1 MSLIKNSMWN
11 LAGYIIPSLI
21 IIPSLGYLARVLGAE
36 LFGIYTIAIAI
47 VGYAGIFDVGIS
59 RAIIREIALY
69 REDNEER
76 KKIIS
81 TATSFILIFSSVCI
95 ILLYLNM
102 HELVRLLKVSDQYFN
117 EVLISL
123 KLLLLTIPFFLINQL
138 WLSILEGDE
147 KFANINL
154 QRSISSSL
162 IAGLPALC
170 VIFYGTLYS
179 AIMGLVIARLM
190 SLIITYLVILFSK
203 IELGFSFHK
212 DTFKR
217 LIFFGGWITVS
228 NIISPVMVYFDRFIV
243 SNVMGAASVAF
254 YTIPSEAVSRLGI
267 LPAAL
272 SRAIF
277 PKLSNLKDRNDIE
290 GQIAL
295 SYKLASAACLPI
307 VIAAIIL
314 APQIIY
320 FWMGEAYV
328 DNCVPILRILL
339 IGFFFN
345 SIAQIPFASIQSAGK
360 AKTTALLHCSEIMP
374 YLLLLYFMIDHF
386 GIIGA
391 AFAWTVRMIIDC
403 IILIVLS
410 LKTHSLK

>member
-1 MSLIKNSMWN
+1 
-11 LAGYIIPSLI
+11 
-21 IIPSLGYLARVLGAE
+21 
-36 LFGIYTIAIAI
+36 
-47 VGYAGIFDVGIS
+47 
-59 RAIIREIALY
+59 
-69 REDNEER
+69 
-76 KKIIS
+76 
-81 TATSFILIFSSVCI
+81 
-95 ILLYLNM
+95 
-102 HELVRLLKVSDQYFN
+102 
-117 EVLISL
+117 
-123 KLLLLTIPFFLINQL
+123 
-138 WLSILEGDE
+138 
-147 KFANINL
+147 
-154 QRSISSSL
+154 
-162 IAGLPALC
+162 
-170 VIFYGTLYS
+170 
-179 AIMGLVIARLM
+179 M

-391 AFAWTVRMIIDC
+391 AFAWSVRMIIDC

>member
-11 LAGYIIPSLI
+11 LGGYVIPSLI
-21 IIPSLGYLARVLGAE
+21 IIPSLGYLARVLGPE

-59 RAIIREIALY
+59 RAIIREIALF
-69 REDNEER
+69 RNDLHER

-81 TATSFILIFSSVCI
+81 TASVFILTFSSVCM

-102 HELVRLLKVSDQYFN
+102 GELVRLLNVSDKYFS
-117 EVLISL
+117 EVLSSL
-123 KLLLLTIPFFLINQL
+123 KLLLLTIPFFLVNQL

-154 QRSISSSL
+154 QRTISSSM
-162 IAGLPALC
+162 IAGLPAVF
-170 VIFYGTLYS
+170 VIFMHSLYS
-179 AIMGLVIARLM
+179 AILGLVIARLL
-190 SLIITYLVILFSK
+190 SLLITYLVVLHSK
-203 IELGFSFHK
+203 IELGFTFHK

-243 SNVMGAASVAF
+243 SNVIGAASVAF

-277 PKLSNLKDRNDIE
+277 PKLSSLKNHSDIRS
-290 GQIAL
+290 QLSL
-295 SYKLASAACLPI
+295 SYKLACATCLPV
-307 VIAAIIL
+307 VIFGIIFS
-314 APQIIY
+314 PQIIY
-320 FWMGEAYV
+320 YWMGAGYV
-328 DNCVPILRILL
+328 ENCVPVLRILL

-345 SIAQIPFASIQSAGK
+345 SIAQIPFASIQAAGK
-360 AKTTALLHCSEIMP
+360 ARTTALLHCAEIAP
-374 YLLLLYFMIDHF
+374 YLLFLYFMIDHF

-391 AFAWTVRMIIDC
+391 AYAWSARMLIDC
-403 IILIVLS
+403 VILLM
-410 LKTHSLK
+410 LALRTHAFK